1 MVSVCPVKAPEG
13 TARAFTH
20 SSFGH
25 LFNEQR
31 SFISFGLVFVMSL
44 KCLLNVPCKHQ
55 CRPDLSIG
63 VTSCYAFGL
72 IFKTY
77 CCIHLTF
84 FSKKMHCQVAIVKWT
99 LHLTADTSLSKCSS
113 LIPEVTC
120 LHSTIL
126 KAKLDILKYVRKSFP
141 ELQLT

>member
-13 TARAFTH
+13 TARAFTR

-31 SFISFGLVFVMSL
+31 SFITFGLVFVMSL

-63 VTSCYAFGL
+63 VTSCYAFGQ
-72 IFKTY
+72 IF
-77 CCIHLTF
+77 
-84 FSKKMHCQVAIVKWT
+84 
-99 LHLTADTSLSKCSS
+99 
-113 LIPEVTC
+113 
-120 LHSTIL
+120 
-126 KAKLDILKYVRKSFP
+126 
-141 ELQLT
+141 